1 MRILVLGGK
10 GMLGSAFTR
19 FYSSSDGYECISFGR
34 TDLDLLNLSEI
45 YKCVGEILPDVVIN
59 CAGVIGGLKF
69 NSNFSSKII
78 YENSLIQLNVG
89 KACESLGIRQL
100 VNFASSVVYPEFTNQ
115 PMKESQLGTGE
126 IGSLV
131 KPFALSKLMGIEFLK
146 SLHCRTERRYFTII
160 AANLYGPED
169 DFDLDRSHVLP
180 AMIGKIL
187 NAKIND
193 RAEVELLGDGKPMR
207 EFLHVNDLV
216 AAAHLLIQE
225 YEGKEPINVGSNFE
239 ISIKNLAELIA
250 LKIAYTGRLVWDTS
264 SPNGNGRR
272 LLDSSRIREYGW
284 RPTTDFEMS
293 IAELINERG

>member
-1 MRILVLGGK
+1 
-10 GMLGSAFTR
+10 MLGSAFTR
-19 FYSSSDGYECISFGR
+19 FYSSSAGYECVSSVR
-34 TDLDLLNLSEI
+34 TDLDLLNLPEI
-45 YKCVGEILPDVVIN
+45 YKYFGEILPDVVIN

-69 NSNFSSKII
+69 NSYFPSKII

-89 KACESLGIRQL
+89 KVCESLGIRHL

-131 KPFALSKLMGIEFLK
+131 KPFALSKLMGIEFLR
-146 SLHCRTERRYFTII
+146 SLHCNTKRRYFTII
-160 AANLYGPED
+160 ASNLYGPED

-187 NAKIND
+187 NAKINNQP
-193 RAEVELLGDGKPMR
+193 EVELLGDGKPMR

-216 AAAHLLIQE
+216 EATHLLIQE
-225 YEGKEPINVGSNFE
+225 YEGREPINVGSNFE
-239 ISIKNLAELIA
+239 ISMKNLAELIA
-250 LKIAYTGRLVWDTS
+250 LKVAYTGRLVWDTS
-264 SPNGNGRR
+264 SPNGNERR

-284 RPTTDFEMS
+284 KPTTDFEIS
-293 IAELINERG
+293 IGELINERS